1 MDNDDFDVT
10 AETVVGAGI
19 LIGFFIGVLGFAILG
34 WMS

>member
-19 LIGFFIGVLGFAILG
+19 LIGFFIGVLGFAIWG

>member
-1 MDNDDFDVT
+1 MEHNPFDVT

-19 LIGFFIGVLGFAILG
+19 LIGFALGVLGFAVWG